1 MIIIVI
7 GLPGTGKTTFSRAL
21 AQVIDAV
28 HLNTD
33 MIRDDLDLRG
43 HYDRQTKALIYQ
55 EMMNRVQAALE
66 KGSHVI
72 VDGTF
77 YRRKNREGYR
87 KLAKA
92 QAVDLKWIELK
103 AQEQA
108 IRDRVAKK
116 RKYSEAD
123 FKVYLKI
130 KALFEPMR
138 LACLELQT
146 DREKDLQVLVD
157 EAVQYLGLTA

>member
-43 HYDRQTKALIYQ
+43 QYDRQTKALIYQ
-55 EMMNRVQAALE
+55 EMMSRVEAALE
-66 KGSHVI
+66 NGNNVI

-77 YRRKNREGYR
+77 YRRKIREGYR

-92 QAVDLKWIELK
+92 QAVGLKWIELK
-103 AQEQA
+103 AQEQV
-108 IRDRVAKK
+108 IRDRVEKK

-138 LACLELQT
+138 QECLELET
-146 DREKDLQVLVD
+146 DREKDLQVLVE
-157 EAVQYLGLTA
+157 EAIQYLGLAT